1 MKILVTGS
9 NGQLGKCLQKI
20 ADQFPDSEFFFRNA
34 TELDITNEDD
44 LEEAFSEIRPQYCIN
59 AAAYTAVDKAEEEQE
74 KAFAINAYAIEG
86 LAKVCKSHH
95 TTLIHIST
103 DYVFDGDTNLDYSE
117 DDFTNPL
124 GVYGQSKLLGEELAL
139 AENPKTIIIRTSWL
153 YSEFN
158 KNFVKTMLTLFDQ
171 KKELNIVNDQ
181 FGQPTNANDLAEAIL
196 QIIQSDKKEYGTF
209 HYSNYPETTWYHFAQ
224 KIAEIS
230 QSKITLNPIPTK
242 DYPTPAKRPTRSTF
256 CLDKIEKSYK
266 VEIKH
271 WENSL
276 EDCLASINNTNLL

>member
-1 MKILVTGS
+1 
-9 NGQLGKCLQKI
+9 
-20 ADQFPDSEFFFRNA
+20 
-34 TELDITNEDD
+34 
-44 LEEAFSEIRPQYCIN
+44 
-59 AAAYTAVDKAEEEQE
+59 
-74 KAFAINAYAIEG
+74 
-86 LAKVCKSHH
+86 
-95 TTLIHIST
+95 
-103 DYVFDGDTNLDYSE
+103 
-117 DDFTNPL
+117 
-124 GVYGQSKLLGEELAL
+124 
-139 AENPKTIIIRTSWL
+139 
-153 YSEFN
+153 
-158 KNFVKTMLTLFDQ
+158 MLTLFDQ